1 MFFELTCG
9 SIPAAANGVYGYK
22 PSFGILPMIG
32 YAASGWVGANTG
44 VPAVCGPL
52 ANSARDLR
60 LLTRVVRDA
69 KPWLFDPAVIPQI
82 MEKGTKSRKPIVGVI
97 RKSGLTPH
105 PPVCRAINEAV
116 QRLTTAGFV
125 VKDFTP
131 PDFNEIR
138 KVTKELFTLDGL
150 SYQRGQLQRA
160 DEPVVPSVEAIG
172 FWSIPRKTHEE
183 AWALNAKK
191 LAIQKQ
197 MLDRWQEAGI
207 DIVLAP
213 VGPHTAVRPGDW
225 TNDMYTVAWNA
236 VDVSGVSPLLLRE
249 LTQFSISSIRLW
261 SFHSPQQIQ
270 SWTL

>member
-1 MFFELTCG
+1 
-9 SIPAAANGVYGYK
+9 
-22 PSFGILPMIG
+22 MIG

-52 ANSARDLR
+52 ANSVRDLR

-69 KPWLFDPAVIPQI
+69 KPWLFDPAVISQI
-82 MEKGTKSRKPIVGVI
+82 MEQGTESRRPVVGVI

-105 PPVCRAINEAV
+105 PPVCRAISEAT
-116 QRLTTAGFV
+116 QKLTAAGFV
-125 VKDFTP
+125 VKDFVP

-138 KVTKELFTLDGL
+138 MITKELFTLDGL
-150 SYQRGQLQRA
+150 SYPRGQIEQA

-172 FWSIPRKTHEE
+172 FWGIPRKSHEE

-191 LAIQKQ
+191 LAIQKR
-197 MLDRWQEAGI
+197 MLDSWREAGI

-213 VGPHTAVRPGDW
+213 AGPHTAVLPGDW

-236 VDVSGVSPLLLRE
+236 VDVSNNPPKPR
-249 LTQFSISSIRLW
+249 
-261 SFHSPQQIQ
+261 HD
-270 SWTL
+270 